1 MNQSFADFQP
11 TILPLEYVEY
21 ITQKRS
27 KERFYRP
34 DDSYWERLPS
44 YVIARCPICQAEYSG
59 RLDLHSLGAGWSTS
73 HAASGKSFFSEE
85 HQHFGCDH
93 FLAVQR
99 FVNLN
104 GMIPSELSGYT
115 AQLHVPFVMPYFLK
129 PTQNSFAIIC
139 RFILCR
145 LEREDGSIYC
155 FYTHAFES
163 PVTTKEAMK
172 AAARRETR
180 SIKQRSDEDTQALGN
195 ATYVPRYAA
204 YAVTYFSEH
213 PRRMWQN
220 RLRSERRRGEG
231 DSEYRGMMMATMESM
246 RGTNAYDLPYWV
258 EQGKLLWLNH
268 TDMTLQSVPVEDFP
282 YRDIRDDSGTLG
294 AMYF

>member
-1 MNQSFADFQP
+1 MNQLFANFQA
-11 TILPLEYVEY
+11 TIPPLEYVEY
-21 ITQKRS
+21 IVQKRS
-27 KERFYRP
+27 NECLYRP
-34 DDSYWERLPS
+34 DDSYWERLPAYTIS
-44 YVIARCPICQAEYSG
+44 RCPICQADYTG
-59 RLDLHSLGAGWSTS
+59 KIDLHSLGAGWSTS
-73 HAASGKSFFSEE
+73 HALSGKGFFSEE
-85 HQHFGCDH
+85 HELIGCNH
-93 FLAVQR
+93 FLAVQK

-129 PTQNSFAIIC
+129 PTQMSWAVIRHFNI
-139 RFILCR
+139 CR
-145 LEREDGSIYC
+145 LESLDGRIYC

-180 SIKQRSDEDTQALGN
+180 SIEQRSDEDIQALEN
-195 ATYVPRYAA
+195 AIYVPRYAA

-246 RGTNAYDLPYWV
+246 RGTNAYDLPHWV

-268 TDMTLQSVPVEDFP
+268 ANTTLQSAPVEDFP
-282 YRDIRDDSGTLG
+282 YRNIRDDSGTLSP
-294 AMYF
+294 MYF